1 MDESW
6 LCARMASK
14 YCNQWGFY
22 PGYCSKA
29 WDGLQRV
36 TGRYTDTHDPSS
48 AAVYIASMTAL
59 R

>member
-1 MDESW
+1 
-6 LCARMASK
+6 MASK

-36 TGRYTDTHDPSS
+36 TGRYTDTHVPSS